1 MAKNETRRPTP
12 RKKVKPE
19 KVKVSPSRPERQARA
34 PKLKPSLSRPTAPAP
49 AKKAPTPAK
58 KAAGPARGSTPA
70 FLQRGVQAVRRQG
83 APATRPDD
91 PRERRQRHQR
101 ETTLR
106 FVIIGVCAVLGVA
119 LALLVAYFV
128 LRDSSTFEITSVEV
142 EPTEHVSLSD
152 MQSLAQ
158 VPAGSTL
165 LNVDTS
171 FVEESIKKNP
181 WVSSVSFE
189 RVFPHTL
196 KITVTEQ
203 RVDMLVLMSSGSV
216 AWYLGDAGTWI
227 QPTKIEAAEGQ
238 SVNDAALAQALA
250 DGCLLITDV
259 PATVSPAAGSVAT
272 DEVLDAV
279 AAFRRGFSEEFLSQ
293 VVSFSAASPDSI
305 TCTLKN
311 GVEILLGSPTDIA
324 AKETVVTRTLEQ
336 HPGAVTYI
344 NVRVVTDPAV
354 RPTVRLVDSDNVEAG
369 DGVSASA
376 PDEGQAAA
384 EDLMLGAR
392 LVEGLNPSL
401 ICRARELFGQR
412 LDATIEALLAQ
423 GLLEEGRGRLVP
435 TKRGWLLGNE
445 LYGALWDLA
454 PGEVLTASCQ
464 PHARPRHAETG
475 NLGGVGLSKG

>member
-1 MAKNETRRPTP
+1 MGG
-12 RKKVKPE
+12 
-19 KVKVSPSRPERQARA
+19 
-34 PKLKPSLSRPTAPAP
+34 L
-49 AKKAPTPAK
+49 
-58 KAAGPARGSTPA
+58 
-70 FLQRGVQAVRRQG
+70 
-83 APATRPDD
+83 
-91 PRERRQRHQR
+91 
-101 ETTLR
+101 
-106 FVIIGVCAVLGVA
+106 VA
-119 LALLVAYFV
+119 LALVGLVALFV
-128 LRDSSTFEITSVEV
+128 LRDSAVFLIESVEA
-142 EPTEHVSLSD
+142 EPTEHVTQTDIQNLVH
-152 MQSLAQ
+152 

-165 LNVDTS
+165 LNVDTDA
-171 FVEESIKKNP
+171 VEAALKKDP
-181 WVSSVSFE
+181 WVADVTFE

-196 KITVTEQ
+196 RIEIVEQ
-203 RVDMLVLMSSGSV
+203 RVEALVVMNTGSV
-216 AWYLGDAGTWI
+216 AWYLGDADIWI

-384 EDLMLGAR
+384 DAAQGSADAQGSDDGSQGDASQGEGSDGEGSQDASQGSDGGSEDGGGD
-392 LVEGLNPSL
+392 VEGS
-401 ICRARELFGQR
+401 A
-412 LDATIEALLAQ
+412 DATA
-423 GLLEEGRGRLVP
+423 EGD
-435 TKRGWLLGNE
+435 
-445 LYGALWDLA
+445 A
-454 PGEVLTASCQ
+454 
-464 PHARPRHAETG
+464 
-475 NLGGVGLSKG
+475 

>member
-1 MAKNETRRPTP
+1 MEAAL
-12 RKKVKPE
+12 KK
-19 KVKVSPSRPERQARA
+19 
-34 PKLKPSLSRPTAPAP
+34 
-49 AKKAPTPAK
+49 
-58 KAAGPARGSTPA
+58 
-70 FLQRGVQAVRRQG
+70 
-83 APATRPDD
+83 D
-91 PRERRQRHQR
+91 
-101 ETTLR
+101 
-106 FVIIGVCAVLGVA
+106 
-119 LALLVAYFV
+119 
-128 LRDSSTFEITSVEV
+128 
-142 EPTEHVSLSD
+142 
-152 MQSLAQ
+152 
-158 VPAGSTL
+158 
-165 LNVDTS
+165 
-171 FVEESIKKNP
+171 P
-181 WVSSVSFE
+181 WVADVTFE

-196 KITVTEQ
+196 RIEIVEQ
-203 RVDMLVLMSSGSV
+203 RVEALVVMNTGSV
-216 AWYLGDAGTWI
+216 AWYLGDADIWI

-376 PDEGQAAA
+376 RRR
-384 EDLMLGAR
+384 GAGHGR
-392 LVEGLNPSL
+392 RNAGLEPTPRRAPTTPRRG
-401 ICRARELFGQR
+401 RARTGRGPRTRPRALTTAPRTAAGTLEGSV
-412 LDATIEALLAQ
+412 DATA
-423 GLLEEGRGRLVP
+423 EGD
-435 TKRGWLLGNE
+435 
-445 LYGALWDLA
+445 A
-454 PGEVLTASCQ
+454 
-464 PHARPRHAETG
+464 
-475 NLGGVGLSKG
+475 

>member
-1 MAKNETRRPTP
+1 MAKNPGMRPTP
-12 RKKVKPE
+12 RQKSPLSSAAARAAAPSGGVARRT
-19 KVKVSPSRPERQARA
+19 VSPAAA
-34 PKLKPSLSRPTAPAP
+34 PKAPRPAKAKLSMPKLAKAKAPAP
-49 AKKAPTPAK
+49 KARPAK
-58 KAAGPARGSTPA
+58 AKPAKVKASKAAKALAPKASRRAASPAGSPRPA
-70 FLQRGVQAVRRQG
+70 LLDRAAAMARQTG
-83 APATRPDD
+83 SPSAASG
-91 PRERRQRHQR
+91 RERRQRYQR
-101 ETTLR
+101 GQVLR
-106 FVIIGVCAVLGVA
+106 VVLMVAGGLVA
-119 LALLVAYFV
+119 LALVGLVALFV
-128 LRDSSTFEITSVEV
+128 LRDSAVFLIESVEA
-142 EPTEHVSLSD
+142 EPTEHVTQTDIQNLVH
-152 MQSLAQ
+152 

-165 LNVDTS
+165 LNVDTDA
-171 FVEESIKKNP
+171 VEAALKKDP
-181 WVSSVSFE
+181 WVADVTFE

-196 KITVTEQ
+196 RIEIVEQ
-203 RVDMLVLMSSGSV
+203 RVEALVVMNTGSV
-216 AWYLGDAGTWI
+216 AWYLGDADIWI

-376 PDEGQAAA
+376 PDEGQAA
-384 EDLMLGAR
+384 
-392 LVEGLNPSL
+392 S
-401 ICRARELFGQR
+401 
-412 LDATIEALLAQ
+412 DATQGSADAQ
-423 GLLEEGRGRLVP
+423 GSDDASQGEGSDGEGSQDASQGSDDGSADGGGDLEGSVDATAEGD
-435 TKRGWLLGNE
+435 
-445 LYGALWDLA
+445 A
-454 PGEVLTASCQ
+454 
-464 PHARPRHAETG
+464 
-475 NLGGVGLSKG
+475 